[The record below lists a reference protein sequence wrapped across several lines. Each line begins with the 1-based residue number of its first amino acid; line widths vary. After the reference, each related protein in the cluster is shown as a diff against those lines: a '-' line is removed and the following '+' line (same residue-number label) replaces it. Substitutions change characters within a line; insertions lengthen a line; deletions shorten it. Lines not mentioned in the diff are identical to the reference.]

1 LWDNPHHAIKTNQVK
16 KRKEYTMETR
26 TKEQAI
32 IIIKLHGNYDEINNF
47 YKTCG
52 NKEIYTLKSL
62 KNWLGY

>member
-1 LWDNPHHAIKTNQVK
+1 
-16 KRKEYTMETR
+16 METR